1 MKDSSSVPEPFPSA
15 VVVNILVDED
25 KVSFFADGELK
36 SSTIVFQLIKT
47 VDKVPTG
54 LTLLAPQIG
63 MDIIL

>member
-1 MKDSSSVPEPFPSA
+1 
-15 VVVNILVDED
+15 VDED

-36 SSTIVFQLIKT
+36 SSTIVFQPIKT